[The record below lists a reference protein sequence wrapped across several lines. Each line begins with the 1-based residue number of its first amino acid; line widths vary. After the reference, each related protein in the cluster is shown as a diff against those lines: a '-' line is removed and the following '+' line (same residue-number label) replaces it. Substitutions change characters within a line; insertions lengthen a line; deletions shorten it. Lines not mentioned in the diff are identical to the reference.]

1 MYAAG
6 RAPPEILGQ
15 RAYAGVRGATSFNA
29 KKVLGCVNSAGQ
41 PKGNAT
47 AQTGF
52 WTIYVILLP
61 PSCRPQFTSAKSE
74 PNSLNFDIFEPFQ
87 QKMGNKGKLKE

>member
-6 RAPPEILGQ
+6 RAPLEILGQ
-15 RAYAGVRGATSFNA
+15 HAYGVRGATSCKA
-29 KKVLGCVNSAGQ
+29 KKVPGCVNSAGQ

-61 PSCRPQFTSAKSE
+61 PSCRPPFTSAKSE

-87 QKMGNKGKLKE
+87 QKMGNKGKRKE